1 MVNSGTCVMK
11 KICLTYKPI
20 FNYSH
25 RSGTTSEDLW
35 VTALSGCNNHST
47 HLPYMKIMVL
57 FLTILCSGFWSSS
70 TAQDILFRKNGEK
83 TEAYNLTTS
92 GKSRSYLLKDDPEN
106 VRRWISISS
115 LDSIRYADGT
125 KDIFDFPE
133 IIAVIPGQDE
143 AAPFDRNYLLIDVAA
158 LPIYK
163 NLKFSYEHLMGK
175 GFVGLFGT
183 FAVNFD
189 PIKPD
194 IWEGYEYGYE
204 FQFYDPMARV
214 MTWNFRAGANFYIF
228 KPGYFRL
235 AAGLS
240 WITGA
245 YNYTKSAPLDHDP
258 WVTTTEHKN
267 EPVNGLLFSPG
278 LHYQPESFIQFR
290 LGLDI
295 PVVVDPDFNMSM
307 LTLEAALNF

>member
-1 MVNSGTCVMK
+1 MEKNCRAGKPNYKCSG
-11 KICLTYKPI
+11 
-20 FNYSH
+20 
-25 RSGTTSEDLW
+25 RSFFVVEGRW
-35 VTALSGCNNHST
+35 ATALRGCKNHAA
-47 HLPYMKIMVL
+47 HRPFLKITLLVL
-57 FLTILCSGFWSSS
+57 AILCSGMGSLS
-70 TAQDILFRKNGEK
+70 TAQDILFRKSGENI
-83 TEAYNLTTS
+83 EAYSLTTS
-92 GKSRSYLLKDDPEN
+92 GKSRSYRLKDDPEM
-106 VRRWISISS
+106 VRRYISISS
-115 LDSIRYADGT
+115 LDSIRYADGR
-125 KDIFDFPE
+125 KDIFNFPE
-133 IIAVIPGQDE
+133 IIPEKPDQDE

-295 PVVVDPDFNMSM
+295 PVIVNPDFNMSM